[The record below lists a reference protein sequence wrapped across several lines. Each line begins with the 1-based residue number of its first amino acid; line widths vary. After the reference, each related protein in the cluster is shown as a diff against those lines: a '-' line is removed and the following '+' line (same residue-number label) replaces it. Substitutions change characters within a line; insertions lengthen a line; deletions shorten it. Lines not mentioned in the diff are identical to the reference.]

1 MTPPRANRGEDGWAW
16 SSGKDGKFTIKAAYE
31 LVANVNSN
39 TTTTPVLWKK
49 IWGWKGPNRVRHFLW
64 LAGNDRLLTNEQ
76 RVKRRHAADPNCS
89 ICPGH
94 TENTVHILRDFQF
107 AAEVWRNAA
116 GFDQNNTN
124 WTGSLEGWLG
134 NFVATDQ
141 SLLFGTVCWAVWKAR
156 NARIFTDTNVCA
168 RSVANRATVWVKT
181 IAEAMRRNGRTMG
194 PNLARRIVDIT
205 WDPGPSDWMT
215 VNTDGTVDPIS
226 GRAAAGGL
234 IRNAAG
240 HCVSA
245 FSMNIGCCS
254 ITRAE
259 LRGAITGLRTAWDL
273 GFRKVE
279 VQVDSMAVLAL
290 VNSAENP
297 VHQHTLEVLDIHDLL
312 RKDWEVKIRHVYREG
327 NRAAD
332 FLADMGFRLPPGV
345 HSFPTTDVNLG
356 FYLRYDCTRV
366 TEPRMIT
373 LND

>member
-94 TENTVHILRDFQF
+94 TENTVHILRDFQ
-107 AAEVWRNAA
+107 
-116 GFDQNNTN
+116 
-124 WTGSLEGWLG
+124 
-134 NFVATDQ
+134 
-141 SLLFGTVCWAVWKAR
+141 
-156 NARIFTDTNVCA
+156 
-168 RSVANRATVWVKT
+168 
-181 IAEAMRRNGRTMG
+181 
-194 PNLARRIVDIT
+194 IVDIT

>member
-1 MTPPRANRGEDGWAW
+1 
-16 SSGKDGKFTIKAAYE
+16 
-31 LVANVNSN
+31 
-39 TTTTPVLWKK
+39 
-49 IWGWKGPNRVRHFLW
+49 
-64 LAGNDRLLTNEQ
+64 
-76 RVKRRHAADPNCS
+76 
-89 ICPGH
+89 
-94 TENTVHILRDFQF
+94 
-107 AAEVWRNAA
+107 
-116 GFDQNNTN
+116 
-124 WTGSLEGWLG
+124 
-134 NFVATDQ
+134 
-141 SLLFGTVCWAVWKAR
+141 
-156 NARIFTDTNVCA
+156 
-168 RSVANRATVWVKT
+168 
-181 IAEAMRRNGRTMG
+181 
-194 PNLARRIVDIT
+194 
-205 WDPGPSDWMT
+205 MT